1 MDENRAGTPVE
12 LTTPARRRVELPRL
26 LSRAEWSQLVPVER
40 VNQLMTATFPLLAA
54 WTGFQNPGINAWPF
68 LGFGLA
74 QSIAL
79 TWGRRFPA
87 GTVVAVVLLD
97 AASALVAGEPI
108 VLGVIMSAY
117 LAAAW
122 GDRLQRAMR

>member
-1 MDENRAGTPVE
+1 MDVE

-54 WTGFQNPGINAWPF
+54 WTGFQNPGISPWPF

-79 TWGRRFPA
+79 TGA
-87 GTVVAVVLLD
+87 GGFRPERWSPWCCWTLRPRWSPPSRSC
-97 AASALVAGEPI
+97 SA
-108 VLGVIMSAY
+108 
-117 LAAAW
+117 
-122 GDRLQRAMR
+122 